1 MTIPA
6 EQSKLLA
13 KIYFWLLVLVQ
24 STLFLPV
31 KINTYAIV
39 VLTLFWVVHSLGT
52 PGKLV
57 ACPSLWLFVLFFF
70 TFLIGLV
77 YTSNL
82 NQGASELEKRSA
94 LAILPI
100 IILTCKINLDNEQLE
115 KLILYFFYAGILI
128 SLGLVTFAFYRYQ
141 EGSNADVF
149 YYRELTNII
158 KHHPVYFSYY
168 LLFGLLARFL
178 ILFRTHHKKLFFW
191 ILNLC
196 GLTILVLLASK
207 MVVSLLI
214 IISILL
220 LLTYFRSTQVYYK
233 LVAGVLLILLI
244 TGSFLFFPQVR
255 GKATDMLH
263 LSMTDLNQE
272 KYAYNYPFNGLNFRL
287 VVWKLSIQH
296 LYTDGLLWFG
306 VGTGDARD
314 YLNDVFGQ
322 HGLLDGGYL
331 NYNTHNEY
339 VETVLR
345 HGIVGLF
352 VLSFVYLW
360 GLYKA
365 ISERNFFLIVFLLI
379 FAFSSWSEA
388 SLSVNKG
395 IVFFSFY
402 YPLLLLIR
410 KKQL

>member
-39 VLTLFWVVHSLGT
+39 ILTLFWVVHSLVT

-57 ACPSLWLFVLFFF
+57 ADPSLWLFVLFFF

-82 NQGASELEKRSA
+82 DQGASELEKRSA
-94 LAILPI
+94 LAILPL
-100 IILTCKINLDNEQLE
+100 IILTCKINLNTEQLK
-115 KLILYFFYAGILI
+115 KLILYFFYAGLLI
-128 SLGLVTFAFYRYQ
+128 SLGLVMSAFYRYQ
-141 EGSNADVF
+141 GGSNTDVF

-178 ILFRTHHKKLFFW
+178 ILSRTHHKKLHFW

-207 MVVSLLI
+207 MVISVLI

-220 LLTYFRSTQVYYK
+220 LLTYFRSTQVYCK
-233 LVAGVLLILLI
+233 LAAGVLLILLI
-244 TGSFLFFPQVR
+244 TGSFLFFQQVR

-263 LSMTDLNQE
+263 LSMNDLKQE

-287 VVWKLSIQH
+287 VIWKLSIQH
-296 LYTDGLLWFG
+296 LSSDGLLWFG

-314 YLNDVFGQ
+314 YLNDVFDQ
-322 HGLLDGGYL
+322 HGLLDGGYI

-345 HGIVGLF
+345 QGIVGLF
-352 VLSFVYLW
+352 FLSFVYLW
-360 GLYKA
+360 GLYRA

-379 FAFSSWSEA
+379 FALSSWSEA

-395 IVFFSFY
+395 IVFFSLY